1 MRYRR
6 CTAASGTRLSIPSSE
21 LLEQVQTAL
30 REPSKLWFPGLAPHL
45 VAAFHSNTRV
55 AGWERSTYGTHR
67 WITAD
72 PAAPRQAA
80 GAVAIGEDAFLVELL
95 PEESKVALHDLP
107 IADGVSEDDVAQL
120 RAAVA
125 AISSVGG
132 LAETVASVVWACHVL
147 VADPGYD
154 VSHSAP
160 DLPLSIFVSIP
171 NAGEPDAVL
180 RLAESLIHEAMH
192 LQLTFIEAVVPLV
205 KSTEATAFSPWKG
218 EDRPVQGVLHALYV
232 FAVIR
237 EAFSTLAVFHPGAA
251 PYAVRR
257 SAEIADEV
265 EAMGNARPSLTPA
278 GAELWDR
285 LRVQLKATAQ

>member
-1 MRYRR
+1 
-6 CTAASGTRLSIPSSE
+6 
-21 LLEQVQTAL
+21 
-30 REPSKLWFPGLAPHL
+30 L
-45 VAAFHSNTRV
+45 VGEFESRARV

-67 WITAD
+67 WITDD
-72 PAAPRQAA
+72 PAAPHQTA

-95 PEESKVALHDLP
+95 PEESKLALEDLP
-107 IADGVSEDDVAQL
+107 IADAVSERDVAQL

-125 AISSVGG
+125 AISSVEG

-160 DLPLSIFVSIP
+160 DLPLSVFVSIP
-171 NAGEPDAVL
+171 NTAEPDAVL

-192 LQLTFIEAVVPLV
+192 LQLTFIESVVPLV

-218 EDRPVQGVLHALYV
+218 EDRPVQGVVHALYV

-237 EAFSTLAVFHPGAA
+237 EALSTLGVVYPEAA
-251 PYAVRR
+251 SYASRR
-257 SAEIADEV
+257 GAEIADEV
-265 EAMGNARPSLTPA
+265 EAIGNARPSLTA
-278 GAELWDR
+278 VGAELWDR
-285 LRVQLKATAQ
+285 LRAQLKVTA